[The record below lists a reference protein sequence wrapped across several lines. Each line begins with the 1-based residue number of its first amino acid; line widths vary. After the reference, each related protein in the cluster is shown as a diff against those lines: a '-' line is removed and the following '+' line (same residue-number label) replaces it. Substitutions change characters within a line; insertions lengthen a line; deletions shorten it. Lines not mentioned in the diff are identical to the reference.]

1 MLDHQT
7 AIRAFCRENGAV
19 GIRNHLAVIST
30 VFCANHV
37 NECIVRRF
45 PDAVSI
51 THPFGCDQLGSDAV
65 QTLRVLTH
73 IGQHPNVGAVLVVGL
88 GCEQNSAHEL
98 AQTIDD
104 FGKPVAALVIQ
115 EAGGTTTSIEE
126 GKTLCRKLHH
136 RLQEE
141 TLRVQV
147 PVKDLVVGLECGGS
161 DFTSGMVANPAVGLV
176 ADALADLGARVIFGE
191 TSEVLGAEHIVSRRA
206 TDDRVREF
214 ILDKVRGVEQATEAL
229 KVDMRGSQ
237 PSPGNMAGGLSTI
250 AEKSLGAICKSG
262 NRPIVDCLEYAEWAT
277 RPGISFMDSPGQ
289 DLASITGLVAGGS
302 HMVLFTT
309 GRGTPLGFAVA
320 PVVKITANGQT
331 ATRMTENIDVDL
343 SEVLSRRM
351 SLETAAI
358 NLGEFV
364 LAVAGGQLVQAEKLG
379 HREFGFHSIG
389 ITL

>member
-1 MLDHQT
+1 M
-7 AIRAFCRENGAV
+7 
-19 GIRNHLAVIST
+19 
-30 VFCANHV
+30 
-37 NECIVRRF
+37 
-45 PDAVSI
+45 
-51 THPFGCDQLGSDAV
+51 

-98 AQTIDD
+98 AQTIGD

-161 DFTSGMVANPAVGLV
+161 DFTSGMVANPAEGLV
-176 ADALADLGARVIFGE
+176 ADTLVDLGARVIFSE
-191 TSEVLGAEHIVSRRA
+191 TSEVLGAEHVVSRRA
-206 TDDRVREF
+206 ADDRVREF

-229 KVDMRGSQ
+229 KVDMRCTQ

-262 NRPIVDCLEYAEWAT
+262 SRPIVDCLEYAEWAT
-277 RPGISFMDSPGQ
+277 KPGISFMDSPGQ

-309 GRGTPLGFAVA
+309 GRGTPLGFAIA

-343 SEVLSRRM
+343 PEALSRRR
-351 SLETAAI
+351 SLETAAR

-364 LAVAGGQLVQAEKLG
+364 LAVAGGQLVQAEKLR